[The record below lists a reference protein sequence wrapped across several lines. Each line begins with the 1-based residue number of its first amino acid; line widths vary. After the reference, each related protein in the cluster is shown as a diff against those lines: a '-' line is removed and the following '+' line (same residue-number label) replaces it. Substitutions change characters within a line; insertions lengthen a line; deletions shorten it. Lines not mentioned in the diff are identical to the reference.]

1 MKYIRINLMKDGTVK
16 ETTVEDVEVLGE
28 NERYIVLNDPYFT
41 KIQQKKEKDY
51 NACSVVN
58 TCSISDYT
66 NDTFWNKY
74 YGDFSIHMYTT
85 EDNMKTIE
93 KQVNREF
100 IKFIRGKIGKYMA
113 YNDCLD
119 IKIELGESC

>member
-1 MKYIRINLMKDGTVK
+1 MKYIQIYLMKDGTVK
-16 ETTVEDVEVLGE
+16 EKIVEDVEVLAE
-28 NERYIVLNDPYFT
+28 NERYIILNDSYFT
-41 KIQQKKEKDY
+41 KLQQKKEKDY
-51 NACSVVN
+51 NSCSIVN
-58 TCSISDYT
+58 ICSISDYT
-66 NDTFWNKY
+66 NDTFWKKY
-74 YGDFSIHMYTT
+74 YGDFSIRMYTT

-119 IKIELGESC
+119 IKIELGGFE

>member
-1 MKYIRINLMKDGTVK
+1 MKYIQINLMKDGTVK
-16 ETTVEDVEVLGE
+16 EKTVEDVEVLGE
-28 NERYIVLNDPYFT
+28 NERYIVLNDSYFT
-41 KIQQKKEKDY
+41 KLQQKKEKDY
-51 NACSVVN
+51 NVCSVVN

-66 NDTFWNKY
+66 DDIFWQKY
-74 YGDFSIHMYTT
+74 YGDFSIRMYTT

-93 KQVNREF
+93 KQINREF

-119 IKIELGESC
+119 IKNELEA

>member
-1 MKYIRINLMKDGTVK
+1 MKYIQINLMKDGTVK
-16 ETTVEDVEVLGE
+16 EKTVEDVEVLGE
-28 NERYIVLNDPYFT
+28 NERYIVLNDSYFT
-41 KIQQKKEKDY
+41 KLQQKKEKDY
-51 NACSVVN
+51 NVCSVVN

-66 NDTFWNKY
+66 DDIFWQKY
-74 YGDFSIHMYTT
+74 YGDFSIRMYTT

-93 KQVNREF
+93 KQINREF

-119 IKIELGESC
+119 IKIELEGR

>member
-1 MKYIRINLMKDGTVK
+1 MKYIQINLMKDGTVK
-16 ETTVEDVEVLGE
+16 EKTVEDVEVLGE
-28 NERYIVLNDPYFT
+28 NERYIVLNDSYFT
-41 KIQQKKEKDY
+41 KLQQKKEKDY
-51 NACSVVN
+51 NVCSVVN

-66 NDTFWNKY
+66 DDTFWQKY
-74 YGDFSIHMYTT
+74 YGDFSIRMYTT

-93 KQVNREF
+93 KQINREF

-119 IKIELGESC
+119 IKIELEGR

>member
-1 MKYIRINLMKDGTVK
+1 MKYIQICLLKDGTVK
-16 ETTVEDVEVLGE
+16 EKTVEDVQVLGE
-28 NERYIVLNDPYFT
+28 NERYIILNDPCFT

-51 NACSVVN
+51 NSCSVVN

-66 NDTFWNKY
+66 NDTLWKKY
-74 YGDFSIHMYTT
+74 YGDFSIRMYTT

-119 IKIELGESC
+119 IKIELDS

>member
-1 MKYIRINLMKDGTVK
+1 MKYIQISLMKDGTVREK
-16 ETTVEDVEVLGE
+16 SVEDVEVLGE
-28 NERYIVLNDPYFT
+28 NERYIVLNDSYFT
-41 KIQQKKEKDY
+41 KIQKKKEKDY
-51 NACSVVN
+51 NSCSVVN

-66 NDTFWNKY
+66 NDTFWKKY
-74 YGDFSIHMYTT
+74 YGDFSIRMYTT

-119 IKIELGESC
+119 IKIELGFE

>member
-1 MKYIRINLMKDGTVK
+1 MKYIQIYLMKDGTVK
-16 ETTVEDVEVLGE
+16 EKTVEDVQVLGE
-28 NERYIVLNDPYFT
+28 NERYIVLNDSYFT
-41 KIQQKKEKDY
+41 KLQQKKEKDY
-51 NACSVVN
+51 NVCSVVN

-66 NDTFWNKY
+66 DDIFWQKY
-74 YGDFSIHMYTT
+74 YGDFSIRMYTT

-93 KQVNREF
+93 KQINREF

-119 IKIELGESC
+119 IKIELEI